1 MVAAEP
7 YAQAVSD
14 EERIRFLTDAIQHWN
29 LTGRVPV
36 DTLHEDCV
44 WVPPRE
50 DPDFEVRQGHDPIRT
65 YSESWRELFDELRWD
80 ILEAVAAG
88 DRAFLRVKQTAT
100 GKGSGAAVE
109 LDEGLFY
116 TFRGEKISR
125 VEEYTDPE
133 AARRAAGID

>member
-1 MVAAEP
+1 MALTGA
-7 YAQAVSD
+7 YAQGMT
-14 EERIRFLTDAIQHWN
+14 EEQTIRFLADAIEDWN
-29 LTGRVPV
+29 RTGRVPV
-36 DTLHEDCV
+36 ETLHEDCV

-50 DPDFEVRQGHDPIRT
+50 DPDFEIRQGHDPIRT

-80 ILEAVAAG
+80 ILEAVAG
-88 DRAFLRVKQTAT
+88 EDRAFLRVKQTAT

-109 LDEGLFY
+109 LEEGLFY